1 MLLINLYFAL
11 DLCNSSRDVF
21 LIVLTFVFFKSI
33 LYISVQVFPSKYK
46 FLS

>member
-21 LIVLTFVFFKSI
+21 VIVLTFVFFKSI
-33 LYISVQVFPSKYK
+33 LYIYDHVVPS
-46 FLS
+46 